1 MSRQLESS
9 FGPSNPHQADRKT
22 RFRKFVNRL
31 RLFSKRREQT
41 YAPPLGLHHE
51 HGDEKVFAAPVVYY
65 SDYCDEEEVTEKEGY
80 LDCDELDE
88 KKVGEWDEKQGG
100 ENRYDYC
107 GEKMGEVE
115 VSSVSEELAS
125 FRSVADL
132 VCDMV
137 VAAEEG
143 RAVRGVPG
151 EVGPGRTWKEG
162 S

>member
-1 MSRQLESS
+1 MLRRLPSS
-9 FGPSNPHQADRKT
+9 FSPYNPGQAGRKT
-22 RFRKFVNRL
+22 RFHNFVNRL
-31 RLFSKRREQT
+31 RLFSKQREQN

-65 SDYCDEEEVTEKEGY
+65 SDYCDEEEVREKGGY
-80 LDCDELDE
+80 LDCGELDE

-107 GEKMGEVE
+107 DEKMGEVE
-115 VSSVSEELAS
+115 ISSVSEELAS

-151 EVGPGRTWKEG
+151 EVGPGGTWKEG